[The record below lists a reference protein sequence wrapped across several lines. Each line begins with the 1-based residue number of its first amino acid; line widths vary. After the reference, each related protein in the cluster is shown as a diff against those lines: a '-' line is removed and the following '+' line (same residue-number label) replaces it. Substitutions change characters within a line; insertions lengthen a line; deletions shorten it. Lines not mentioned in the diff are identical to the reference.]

1 MSAAVAADVDRIKP
15 TTIRLMNIFVYLS
28 MVICVCVCCEFIL
41 LVAGV
46 FSFLVALSLA
56 FYSSSRD
63 YQSDLIVC
71 LIFMCTSFSLQLINF
86 MRKMCVCIGY
96 VQYMPVGSRMS
107 SMLIYVRFPL
117 ILTDNNAI
125 RFLLTCVGAVFFFF
139 IAYNLQ
145 TLCCLCQ
152 LQSN

>member
-28 MVICVCVCCEFIL
+28 MVICVCCEFIL

-86 MRKMCVCIGY
+86 MRKMCVCVYWVCSIHASW
-96 VQYMPVGSRMS
+96 VQNVIHVDLCAIS
-107 SMLIYVRFPL
+107 SNS
-117 ILTDNNAI
+117 D
-125 RFLLTCVGAVFFFF
+125 
-139 IAYNLQ
+139 
-145 TLCCLCQ
+145 
-152 LQSN
+152 